1 MKSQRALLKTNP
13 LLCLRTWGARW
24 NGRPAL
30 ALPRLLGIPPTA
42 GGPAGEA
49 TVQQGAGETCWGFR
63 VQDIP
68 ALIKG
73 PLLADL
79 GSTKQTSDR
88 AGAGVRAEGTAG
100 CETKWSS
107 SSALLKS
114 VFLQKKI
121 NAGETQELFPGIMF
135 EKVIGEF
142 KKQNCQN
149 MWM

>member
-1 MKSQRALLKTNP
+1 MGGPLKWPTSP
-13 LLCLRTWGARW
+13 GLT
-24 NGRPAL
+24 
-30 ALPRLLGIPPTA
+30 RLLGVPPTA

-49 TVQQGAGETCWGFR
+49 TAQQGAGETCWGFR
-63 VQDIP
+63 VQHIP

-79 GSTKQTSDR
+79 RSTKQTSDG
-88 AGAGVRAEGTAG
+88 AGAGGRAEGTAG
-100 CETKWSS
+100 CETKRSS

-114 VFLQKKI
+114 AFLQKKI
-121 NAGETQELFPGIMF
+121 NAGETQALFPGIMF

-149 MWM
+149 M